1 LHEVIVGSNRNRILL
16 ALGALAALGAL
27 EVAVLCGTIGFI
39 IEFVFGIDLPII
51 NWIV

>member
-1 LHEVIVGSNRNRILL
+1 VGSDRSRMLL
-16 ALGALAALGAL
+16 GLGALAALGAL
-27 EVAVLCGTIGFI
+27 EIAAICGAMGFV

>member
-1 LHEVIVGSNRNRILL
+1 VGSDRNRILL

-27 EVAVLCGTIGFI
+27 EIAAICGAMGFI
-39 IEFVFGIDLPII
+39 IELVFGIDLPII